1 MRLILLLL
9 ILAVTTQAGLLDI
22 GKVKD
27 FFKGGKYGEKIKNA
41 TLLKFKKLF
50 EKTGILSLGSKLSE
64 MRSKLMKKLELS
76 KLKKV
81 EVDRKI
87 KEILAK
93 RDDTVE
99 KAINTIFD
107 ISAGSNV
114 GQLLYQSDILLT
126 KKQAEEVIEG
136 IEGKNGQMKRQA
148 FKDDFFPDNN
158 WVDGVF
164 YRFDES
170 IEPHFILVL
179 KSEGCFSE
187 VGRVGFDQWLSL
199 GQGCDQVQSDM
210 RDDYQFCNYW
220 IEATEGKRI
229 EVKIN
234 AISHGYDHEGCVLG
248 GVEIK
253 SSEDQTRTGYR
264 FCSTKDKDTVLVS
277 ARNRMPVIMF
287 NRSGEQQIILE
298 YKIV

>member
-1 MRLILLLL
+1 
-9 ILAVTTQAGLLDI
+9 
-22 GKVKD
+22 
-27 FFKGGKYGEKIKNA
+27 
-41 TLLKFKKLF
+41 
-50 EKTGILSLGSKLSE
+50 

-107 ISAGSNV
+107 INAGNNV

-126 KKQAEEVIEG
+126 KKQAEEVIES

-148 FKDDFFPDNN
+148 FKDDFYPDNN

-170 IEPHFILVL
+170 IGLLDVT
-179 KSEGCFSE
+179 
-187 VGRVGFDQWLSL
+187 
-199 GQGCDQVQSDM
+199 
-210 RDDYQFCNYW
+210 N
-220 IEATEGKRI
+220 
-229 EVKIN
+229 
-234 AISHGYDHEGCVLG
+234 
-248 GVEIK
+248 
-253 SSEDQTRTGYR
+253 
-264 FCSTKDKDTVLVS
+264 TKKNTFEL
-277 ARNRMPVIMF
+277 
-287 NRSGEQQIILE
+287 LH
-298 YKIV
+298 

>member
-9 ILAVTTQAGLLDI
+9 VLAVTTQAGLLDI

-107 ISAGSNV
+107 INAGNNV

-126 KKQAEEVIEG
+126 KKQAEEVIES

-148 FKDDFFPDNN
+148 FKDDFYPDNN

-170 IEPHFILVL
+170 IDPRTRKIFELSAKQWENATCIDFTEDKEEKEPHFILVL

-187 VGRVGFDQWLSL
+187 VGRVGF
-199 GQGCDQVQSDM
+199 
-210 RDDYQFCNYW
+210 
-220 IEATEGKRI
+220 E
-229 EVKIN
+229 
-234 AISHGYDHEGCVLG
+234 
-248 GVEIK
+248 
-253 SSEDQTRTGYR
+253 
-264 FCSTKDKDTVLVS
+264 
-277 ARNRMPVIMF
+277 PVAF
-287 NRSGEQQIILE
+287 T
-298 YKIV
+298 